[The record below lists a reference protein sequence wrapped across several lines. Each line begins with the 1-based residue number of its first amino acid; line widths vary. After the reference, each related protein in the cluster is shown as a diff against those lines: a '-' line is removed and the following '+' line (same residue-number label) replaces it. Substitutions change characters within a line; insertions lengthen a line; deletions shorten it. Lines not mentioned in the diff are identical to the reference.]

1 MKLDNYGVF
10 VISNLIMKQMP
21 IAYLLQEFRER
32 GVGWEMEQRIR
43 LDWLRT
49 KHPLYY
55 QSLLSEDIDASV
67 LFDAACHTSG
77 TGLSQGGRAS
87 IWVNGHRTGTI
98 QYNQT
103 REFSK
108 MVAKFYHDM
117 TWAKETFLA
126 TYPGFKKNIENY
138 MWVRRI

>member
-10 VISNLIMKQMP
+10 VISNLLMKQMP
-21 IAYLLQEFRER
+21 IAYLLQEFRDR

-43 LDWLRT
+43 LDWIQT
-49 KHPLYY
+49 KHPAYY

-67 LFDAACHTSG
+67 LLGAACRLDGSG
-77 TGLSQGGRAS
+77 VAEGGRAS
-87 IWVNGHRTGTI
+87 IWINGHRAGTI
-98 QYNQT
+98 EYTQT

-108 MVAKFYHDM
+108 LVAKFYHDM
-117 TWAKETFLA
+117 SWAKDVFLA
-126 TYPGFKKNIENY
+126 AYPGFKKNIDTH

>member
-10 VISNLIMKQMP
+10 VISNLLMKQMP
-21 IAYLLQEFRER
+21 ITYLLQEFRDR
-32 GVGWEMEQRIR
+32 GVSWEMEQRIR
-43 LDWLRT
+43 LDWIHA

-55 QSLLSEDIDASV
+55 RSVLSEDIDASV
-67 LFDAACHTSG
+67 LFGAACHVSG
-77 TGLSQGGRAS
+77 VGIAEGGRAS
-87 IWVNGHRTGTI
+87 IWVNGHRAGTI
-98 QYNQT
+98 EYTQT

-117 TWAKETFLA
+117 GWAKEAFLA
-126 TYPGFKKNIENY
+126 THPGFKRNIETY